1 LLFSPLSVKGD
12 CDMKN
17 LFLLLAFFSF
27 GYSLRAQEA
36 RPSLNAIVNLPQFS
50 EVELNGAQKLAFKL
64 LKSDR
69 VQENPRLV
77 AVLLTLALGP
87 FGAHRIYLGTDVKV
101 PVFYTLTLGGG
112 LGILPVIDLLH
123 LLLTKDISVYY
134 DNPRIF
140 MWSGNK
146 E

>member
-1 LLFSPLSVKGD
+1 MKKLILILIFLAASP
-12 CDMKN
+12 
-17 LFLLLAFFSF
+17 
-27 GYSLRAQEA
+27 SLRAQQA
-36 RPSLNAIVNLPQFS
+36 TASLNSFVVLPDIS
-50 EVELNGAQKLAFKL
+50 EVEFNRAQKLAFKL
-64 LKSDR
+64 LEKES

-77 AVLLTLALGP
+77 AILLTLTLGP
-87 FGAHRIYLGTDVKV
+87 FGAHRIYLGTNVKV

-123 LLLTKDISVYY
+123 LIFTKDISVYY

-140 MWSGNK
+140 MWSGRS

>member
-1 LLFSPLSVKGD
+1 MKKLILILVILSA
-12 CDMKN
+12 C
-17 LFLLLAFFSF
+17 ST
-27 GYSLRAQEA
+27 LRAQHA
-36 RPSLNAIVNLPQFS
+36 KASLNSFIDLPQLS
-50 EVELNGAQKLAFKL
+50 EVEFNGAQKLALKL
-64 LKSDR
+64 LEKES

-77 AVLLTLALGP
+77 AILLTLTLGP

-123 LLLTKDISVYY
+123 IVFTKDISVYY

>member
-1 LLFSPLSVKGD
+1 MKKLILILVILLV
-12 CDMKN
+12 CN
-17 LFLLLAFFSF
+17 
-27 GYSLRAQEA
+27 SLRAQHAKA
-36 RPSLNAIVNLPQFS
+36 RFNSFIELPQLS
-50 EVELNGAQKLAFKL
+50 EVELNGAQKLALKL
-64 LKSDR
+64 LEKEK

-77 AVLLTLALGP
+77 AILLTVALGP

-123 LLLTKDISVYY
+123 LVFTKDISVYY

-140 MWSGNK
+140 MWSGQN

>member
-1 LLFSPLSVKGD
+1 
-12 CDMKN
+12 MKK
-17 LFLLLAFFSF
+17 LILILTILTACSA
-27 GYSLRAQEA
+27 LRAQQAKTNLSSFIE
-36 RPSLNAIVNLPQFS
+36 LPQLS
-50 EVELNGAQKLAFKL
+50 EVELNGAQKLALKL
-64 LKSDR
+64 LEKES

-77 AVLLTLALGP
+77 SILLTLALGP

-123 LLLTKDISVYY
+123 LVFTKDISVYY
-134 DNPRIF
+134 NNPRIF